1 MGRIKDRVVER
12 ITERITG
19 VVVEEGVV
27 EEVVEDTREEARSP
41 DQTPRSRDQTPRR
54 PDQVPRSRDQTSR
67 GPDQAPKSPDQE
79 ALESDARIERMDRVA
94 VLFGEITAATREFLA
109 ALAGSDRHRDWEKEG
124 FGSCA
129 EWLAWRTGITRGTA
143 NEKVRAARALEDL
156 PLISEAMARGELS
169 FSKVRA
175 ITRVATP
182 DNEAELLDFA
192 RAGSAANLERLVRGW
207 KTLSRFDEQR
217 AERIR
222 HSRRCFSV
230 FPDEDGMYVVR
241 GRLDPEVGAA
251 LMRAIEAASDA
262 LFAGGSRRSDERRG
276 GEERQRPEERRSD
289 EAKRSHEAPEPAQLR
304 ADAVGLL
311 AERAL
316 AAGFGNGFGFTGGF
330 GAGSGT
336 GNEVGSRVGNGTG
349 PGAGDAAPVSGSRA
363 ERYQVVLHVEAA
375 TLAEEGDPG
384 LSELEDGTRV
394 SAETAR
400 RLACDASRVEVRH
413 ESGSVASSA
422 KGSPNGS
429 ANGSAHGSV
438 LDVGR
443 KTRTIPPAL
452 RRALDA
458 RDRGC
463 RFPAC
468 GLRFTDAHHIV
479 HWADGGETKL
489 DNTVLLCRTHHRR
502 VHEGGYRV
510 CIDRAGQVVFFTPR
524 GGALFEAPPMP
535 ELPHPHAPGD
545 RMCLQALVRGNR
557 ERGVT
562 PGVSSG
568 APKWKRDS
576 DIPWTIEA
584 AAIEALD
591 PWDEPGAKE
600 AKTDEPAADE
610 PKTDESKT
618 DEPAADEPEAD
629 ELAAHEPKANE
640 PETEEPAAEAA

>member
-1 MGRIKDRVVER
+1 MGRSEATRAAGIDHNSNGHDSSA
-12 ITERITG
+12 TEVRP
-19 VVVEEGVV
+19 EGW
-27 EEVVEDTREEARSP
+27 
-41 DQTPRSRDQTPRR
+41 SRDQKA
-54 PDQVPRSRDQTSR
+54 RSEN
-67 GPDQAPKSPDQE
+67 QE

-109 ALAGSDRHRDWEKEG
+109 ALAQSDRHRDWEDEG

-129 EWLAWRTGITRGTA
+129 EWLAWRIGITRGTA

-182 DNEAELLDFA
+182 DSESELLDFA
-192 RAGSAANLERLVRGW
+192 RAGSATNLERLVRGW
-207 KTLSRFDEQR
+207 RKLSRWDEQQQ
-217 AERIR
+217 ERVLHR
-222 HSRRCFSV
+222 TRCFSV

-251 LMRAIEAASDA
+251 LMRAVEAARDA
-262 LFAGGSRRSDERRG
+262 LFDKANRG
-276 GEERQRPEERRSD
+276 RGEERHSG
-289 EAKRSHEAPEPAQLR
+289 EARHSEGAPEPAQLR

-316 AAGFGNGFGFTGGF
+316 AAGFGTGI
-330 GAGSGT
+330 
-336 GNEVGSRVGNGTG
+336 
-349 PGAGDAAPVSGSRA
+349 GDRAPVSGSRA

-375 TLAEEGDPG
+375 TLMEEGEPG

-400 RLACDASRVEVRH
+400 RLACDASRIEVSRD
-413 ESGSVASSA
+413 
-422 KGSPNGS
+422 PLGS
-429 ANGSAHGSV
+429 ADGSV

-452 RRALDA
+452 RCALDV

-463 RFPAC
+463 RFPGC

-489 DNTVLLCRTHHRR
+489 DNTLLLCRRHHRR

-510 CIDRAGQVVFFTPR
+510 CSDRNGRVVFFTPN
-524 GGALFEAPPMP
+524 GNALFEAPP
-535 ELPHPHAPGD
+535 LPKLTPDPVQ
-545 RMCLQALVRGNR
+545 RLVRGNR
-557 ERGVT
+557 ERGIT
-562 PGVSSG
+562 PHWSSG
-568 APKWKRDS
+568 APMWKRDR
-576 DIPWTIEA
+576 DVPWAIEA
-584 AAIEALD
+584 AAREALD
-591 PWDEPGAKE
+591 PWNEPSVHE
-600 AKTDEPAADE
+600 LYVQEPFAHQSSVQDPPVHE
-610 PKTDESKT
+610 RS
-618 DEPAADEPEAD
+618 
-629 ELAAHEPKANE
+629 AHEP
-640 PETEEPAAEAA
+640 PAHPSYSTAVPAEIAAAPSFP